1 MKVIKNNTSIYNTLL
16 VVFALVFLV
25 SSCED
30 DDLRRD
36 NPNLLNLR
44 FDVTLNKSLPAYN
57 QLNFPGNAI
66 YYPGVAN
73 KGLLVINTGAGILA
87 FDAADPNIVPRDC
100 SLLEISGLVGTSSC
114 ETPNSYSLVDGL
126 PMEDGLQYRLYNY
139 RVQETGN
146 IIRIFN

>member
-1 MKVIKNNTSIYNTLL
+1 MNFYTNNKRLYIKL
-16 VVFALVFLV
+16 VLILGLVWSF

-100 SLLEISGLVGTSSC
+100 SLLQINGLVGTSSC
-114 ETPNSYSLVDGL
+114 EIPNSYSLVDGL
-126 PMEDGLQYRLYNY
+126 PMEDGLQYPLYNY

>member
-1 MKVIKNNTSIYNTLL
+1 MNFFRKYRFFLTSLCFVFVVAFSL
-16 VVFALVFLV
+16 V
-25 SSCED
+25 SCED

-87 FDAADPNIVPRDC
+87 FDAADPNVIPKDC
-100 SLLEISGLVGTSSC
+100 SLLQINGLVGTSSC
-114 ETPNSYSLVDGL
+114 NPPNSYSLVDGL
-126 PMEDGLQYRLYNY
+126 PMQDGLQYPLYNY
-139 RVQETGN
+139 RVQESGN
-146 IIRIFN
+146 TIRIYN

>member
-1 MKVIKNNTSIYNTLL
+1 MKRINFSTKCKTFLL
-16 VVFALVFLV
+16 VFAFLGLLT
-25 SSCED
+25 SCED

-44 FDVTLNKSLPAYN
+44 FDVTLNKSLPQYN

-66 YYPGVAN
+66 YYHGVAN

-87 FDAADPNIVPRDC
+87 FDAADPNIIPRDC
-100 SLLEISGLVGTSSC
+100 SLLQINGLVGTSSC

-126 PMEDGLQYRLYNY
+126 PMQDGLQYPLYNY

-146 IIRIFN
+146 VIRIYN